1 MSTSPATPAAAGA
14 QAATATPAAP
24 TAAKAHPAPVVPP
37 KPSAVPAEPT
47 REPTAPAA
55 KPIDPAA
62 FSRALASQRA
72 AKARIDETK
81 QQTAALAKEKET
93 LAAREKELAPLLEM
107 KGLLEK
113 GDALAVAER
122 LAGGEDKLDKFLEQ
136 LTSKVVAGRK
146 GAATRQPGELPADV
160 KARLEK
166 LDALEQSLEAL
177 KTERAEEKKS
187 LDEQRAE
194 YEASQRAAAGER
206 FLADGWAEVAKKA
219 DDFELSLVYQEEAQ
233 QRVSDKLVAL
243 GQSRA
248 KEAKSQRTAYQ
259 PLTQADYLA
268 AAAEVEA
275 ELLER
280 QEKGLTTKKVRAKL
294 ASAGSTKAAPPAAST
309 QGKTPK
315 TVTTQRGATPAG
327 SPDWNKLTPKQR
339 LLAFKRGEY
348 VPQ

>member
-1 MSTSPATPAAAGA
+1 MSTSPATPAAPGA

-24 TAAKAHPAPVVPP
+24 TAAKAPPAPTAPP
-37 KPSAVPAEPT
+37 KPGAAPGEPAKEPA
-47 REPTAPAA
+47 APAA
-55 KPIDPAA
+55 KPMDSAA
-62 FSRALASQRA
+62 FARALASQRA
-72 AKARIDETK
+72 AETRFRENK
-81 QQTAALAKEKET
+81 QQSAALAKEKET
-93 LAAREKELAPLLEM
+93 LAAREKELAPLLELKSLM
-107 KGLLEK
+107 EK
-113 GDALAVAER
+113 GDPLAVAER
-122 LAGGEDKLDKFLEQ
+122 LAGGEGLDKFLEQ

-177 KTERAEEKKS
+177 KTERAEEKKA
-187 LDEQRAE
+187 LDGQRAE
-194 YEASQRAAAGER
+194 YEAQQRAAAGER

-219 DDFELSLVYQEEAQ
+219 DDFELSLVYREEAQ

-294 ASAGSTKAAPPAAST
+294 TGAGSTKAAPPAAST